1 MPSSLRVRLVNG
13 GGSPNQGR
21 VELLVNGT
29 WGTVCDDLWNTQ
41 DAMVVC
47 AMLGFP
53 RCVCAGQLHPW

>member
-1 MPSSLRVRLVNG
+1 MAAAGVPGSVHVRLVN

-53 RCVCAGQLHPW
+53 RYVPVGW